1 MKKLLLPLLLLPLLL
16 SGCLSGIKVPPGS
29 CATFTEVDNYG
40 PVSVSVKIIGVSKQT
55 DGTFNLAHY
64 DGQVSY
70 LGFGPHTIIEGLT
83 IDSAG
88 NAAAPVK

>member
-1 MKKLLLPLLLLPLLL
+1 MKRNLLFLPILLLL
-16 SGCLSGIKVPPGS
+16 SGCLSSIKVPPGS

-40 PVSVSVKIIGVSKQT
+40 PVAVKVMIMGVAKQT
-55 DGTFNLAHY
+55 NGTFTLAHY

-83 IDSAG
+83 IDAQG
-88 NAAAPVK
+88 NAAAPAK